1 MSDCS
6 DTNPDERTGC
16 PKGGRREVRREE
28 RREAILDVAER
39 SFFEH
44 GYAGTTM
51 SAIASRLGGSKGTLW
66 SYFPSKDLLF
76 AAVLDRATRLF
87 REEMAVT
94 LNPDG
99 KVPEA
104 IGKFAERF
112 IAKTTSDEAIALQRL
127 VVGEAGR
134 FPEVGR
140 IYYERGPGPTLQLLA
155 GYLAGAMERGV
166 LRQEDP
172 LLAAQNLLAL
182 CNAPWHQRRLTG
194 VAGQPSPQ
202 VIAGDSRTVAR
213 LFLGAYAP

>member
-1 MSDCS
+1 MDDCS
-6 DTNPDERTGC
+6 NTSADETAAC

-28 RREAILDVAER
+28 RREAILDVAEH

-66 SYFPSKDLLF
+66 SYFPSKELLF
-76 AAVLDRATRLF
+76 EAVLDRATRLF
-87 REEMAVT
+87 RAEMAVT
-94 LNPDG
+94 LNPEG
-99 KVPEA
+99 KLSEA

-112 IAKTTSDEAIALQRL
+112 ITKTTSDEAIALQRL

-140 IYYERGPGPTLQLLA
+140 IYFERGPGPSLELLSRF
-155 GYLAGAMERGV
+155 LAGAMERGA

-172 LLAAQNLLAL
+172 LLAAQNLVAL
-182 CNAPWHQRRLTG
+182 CNAPWQQRRLTG
-194 VAGQPSPQ
+194 IAGQPSAA
-202 VIAGDSRTVAR
+202 VIAGDARTVAR